1 MSKHTGLPDNISL
14 ESVVDSVAEG
24 IFTVDL
30 DWTITFFNQA
40 AAHITGVSVSEAVGQ
55 KCWEVFA
62 SSVCDGACPMQPCLE
77 RGESVL
83 NKSGFILSADGEKVP
98 IGMSSSPLKDNEG
111 NIVGG
116 VESFRDL
123 SSLHQLIQKVEERYS
138 VEDIRTNN
146 PNMIRT
152 LQILPPIAQSTSTVL
167 LLGESGTGKEL
178 FARALHNL
186 SLRKDEPFIAV
197 NCGALPGNLLESEL
211 FGYKA
216 GAFTDAR
223 KDKPGRMELAQ
234 GGTLFLDE
242 IGDMPLPLQVKL
254 LRVLQ
259 EKVYEPLGGV
269 KPIDADV
276 RFVAATNRD
285 LEQMVADGTF
295 RQDLF
300 FRLNVVRMD
309 IPPLRDRTED
319 IPLLINHFIRQ
330 QNSLKGKSISAV
342 SERVHQVLFQ
352 YEFLG
357 NVRELENIIEYAFI
371 LCSGEMIE
379 MEHLPEHL
387 KPQKAEVRDQ
397 CDPRLPSHVAGM
409 ADHKRHAVLEALEKH
424 NGNKSAAAREL
435 GISRDTIRRIL
446 KRSAAKHVNRVK
458 KVRHNKSN

>member
-1 MSKHTGLPDNISL
+1 M
-14 ESVVDSVAEG
+14 DSVAEG

-30 DWTITFFNQA
+30 DWNITFFNKA
-40 AAHITGVSVSEAVGQ
+40 ASNIIGVPASEVIGQ

-62 SSVCDGACPMQPCLE
+62 SSACDGACPMRPCLE
-77 RGESVL
+77 EGKDVL
-83 NKSGFILSADGEKVP
+83 NKSAFVLGSDGEKVP
-98 IGMSSSPLKDNEG
+98 IGISSSPLKDTEG
-111 NIVGG
+111 NVVGG

-123 SSLHQLIQKVEERYS
+123 SSLHQLMQKVEERFT

-146 PNMIRT
+146 PHMIRT

-223 KDKPGRMELAQ
+223 KDKPGRLELAQ

-269 KPIDADV
+269 KPIPADV
-276 RFVAATNRD
+276 RFVAATNRN
-285 LEQMVADGTF
+285 LEEMVEKGEF

-309 IPPLRDRTED
+309 IPPLRERTED
-319 IPLLINHFIRQ
+319 VALLINHFMRQ
-330 QNSLKGKSISAV
+330 QNMLKGKSISAV
-342 SERVHQVLFQ
+342 SERVHQILFH
-352 YEFLG
+352 YDFPG

-371 LCSGEMIE
+371 LCAGEMIE
-379 MEHLPEHL
+379 LEHLPEHL
-387 KPQKAEVRDQ
+387 KPTVKEAPNNE
-397 CDPRLPSHVAGM
+397 CDPRIPSSASGM
-409 ADHKRHAVLEALEKH
+409 AGHKHHAVLQALEKH

-446 KRSAAKHVNRVK
+446 NRTAAK
-458 KVRHNKSN
+458 

>member
-1 MSKHTGLPDNISL
+1 MKRAGLPKNISL

-30 DWTITFFNQA
+30 DWNITFFNQA
-40 AAHITGVSVSEAVGQ
+40 AAQITNISPVEAVGQ

-62 SSVCDGACPMQPCLE
+62 SSLCDGACPMQPCLKS
-77 RGESVL
+77 GKSVL
-83 NKSGFILSADGEKVP
+83 NKSGFILGADGEKIP
-98 IGMSSSPLKDNEG
+98 IGMSSSPLKDKG
-111 NIVGG
+111 GIVIGG

-123 SSLHQLIQKVEERYS
+123 SSLHQLMLKVEERYS

-146 PNMIRT
+146 AHMIRM

-178 FARALHNL
+178 FARAIHNQ
-186 SLRKDEPFIAV
+186 SMRKDKPFVAV

-223 KDKPGRMELAQ
+223 KDKPGRLELAQ

-259 EKVYEPLGGV
+259 EKTYEPLGSV
-269 KPIDADV
+269 APIQADV

-285 LEQMVADGTF
+285 LETMVSDGTF

-300 FRLNVVRMD
+300 FRLNVVRID
-309 IPPLRDRTED
+309 IPPLRERTED
-319 IPLLINHFIRQ
+319 ITLLTNHFIRQ
-330 QNSLKGKSISAV
+330 QNSLKGKNINAV
-342 SERVHQVLFQ
+342 SERVHHVLFQ
-352 YEFLG
+352 YDFPG

-371 LCSGEMIE
+371 LCPGKMIE
-379 MEHLPEHL
+379 MAHLPEHL
-387 KPQKAEVRDQ
+387 KPQIREQ
-397 CDPRLPSHVAGM
+397 HTPCDYAIPTDAAGM
-409 ADHKRHAVLEALEKH
+409 AQHKHHAVLQALDKH

-446 KRSAAKHVNRVK
+446 KRHEAK
-458 KVRHNKSN
+458 

>member
-1 MSKHTGLPDNISL
+1 MVKRTGLPKNISL
-14 ESVVDSVAEG
+14 ESVIDSVAEG
-24 IFTVDL
+24 IFTVDM
-30 DWTITFFNQA
+30 DWNITFFNLA
-40 AAHITGVSVSEAVGQ
+40 ATQITGISPDEAVGQ

-62 SSVCDGACPMQPCLE
+62 SNVCDGDCPMRPCLE
-77 RGESVL
+77 SGKSVL
-83 NKSGFILSADGEKVP
+83 NKSAFILGSDGEKIP
-98 IGMSSSPLKDNEG
+98 IGISSSPLRSKSG
-111 NIVGG
+111 AIVGG

-123 SSLHQLIQKVEERYS
+123 SSLHQLMIKVEERYS
-138 VEDIRTNN
+138 MEDIRTNN
-146 PNMIRT
+146 PHMIRS

-186 SLRKDEPFIAV
+186 SLRKDKPFVAV

-223 KDKPGRMELAQ
+223 KDKPGRLELAQ

-242 IGDMPLPLQVKL
+242 IGDMPLPLQVKI

-269 KPIDADV
+269 NPKPADV

-285 LEQMVADGTF
+285 LEAMVSEGTF

-300 FRLNVVRMD
+300 FRLNVVRID
-309 IPPLRDRTED
+309 IPPLRQRTED
-319 IPLLINHFIRQ
+319 IPLLVNHFIRQ
-330 QNSLKGKSISAV
+330 QNTLKGKNISAV
-342 SERVHQVLFQ
+342 SERVHQVLFH
-352 YEFLG
+352 YDFPG

-371 LCSGEMIE
+371 LCPGEIIQ

-387 KPQKAEVRDQ
+387 KPDSGQENETGNSANPTATAD
-397 CDPRLPSHVAGM
+397 M
-409 ADHKRHAVLEALEKH
+409 ADHKHHAVLKALEKH
-424 NGNKSAAAREL
+424 AGNKSAAAREL

-446 KRSAAKHVNRVK
+446 KRSEAK
-458 KVRHNKSN
+458 

>member
-1 MSKHTGLPDNISL
+1 M
-14 ESVVDSVAEG
+14 DSVAEG

-30 DWTITFFNQA
+30 DWNITFFNKA
-40 AAHITGVSVSEAVGQ
+40 ASDILGVPAAEVIGQ

-62 SSVCDGACPMQPCLE
+62 SSACDGACPMRPCLE
-77 RGESVL
+77 DGKTVL
-83 NKSGFILSADGEKVP
+83 NKSAFILNSEGEKVP
-98 IGMSSSPLKDNEG
+98 IGISSSPLKDNSGEV
-111 NIVGG
+111 VGG

-123 SSLHQLIQKVEERYS
+123 SSLHQLIQKVEERFT

-146 PNMIRT
+146 PHMIRT

-178 FARALHNL
+178 FARAIHNL
-186 SLRKDEPFIAV
+186 SLRKDKPFVAV

-223 KDKPGRMELAQ
+223 KDKPGRLELAQ

-269 KPIDADV
+269 KPIPADV
-276 RFVAATNRD
+276 RFVAATNRN
-285 LEQMVADGTF
+285 LEDMVEKGEF

-319 IPLLINHFIRQ
+319 IPLLINHFMRQ
-330 QNSLKGKSISAV
+330 QNSLKGKDIQAV

-352 YEFLG
+352 YDFPG
-357 NVRELENIIEYAFI
+357 NVRELENVIEYAFI
-371 LCSGEMIE
+371 LCPGEMIE

-387 KPQKAEVRDQ
+387 KPKVREPEDHV
-397 CDPRLPSHVAGM
+397 CDPRIPGDVSGM
-409 ADHKRHAVLEALEKH
+409 DGHKHHAVLQALERN

-435 GISRDTIRRIL
+435 GVSRDTVRRIL
-446 KRSAAKHVNRVK
+446 KRYDAK
-458 KVRHNKSN
+458 